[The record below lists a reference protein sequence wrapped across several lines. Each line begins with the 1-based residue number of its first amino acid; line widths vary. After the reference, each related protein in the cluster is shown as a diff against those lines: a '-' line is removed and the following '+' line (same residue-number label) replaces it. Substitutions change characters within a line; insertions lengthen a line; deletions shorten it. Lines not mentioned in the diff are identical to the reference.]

1 MKQREGK
8 GHYGA
13 KLSVFQCPACSGLWV
28 DGEVVVALSHDSA
41 LEVETQV
48 EFEEISMEPRELE
61 VFCPRCEIHLMEQ
74 SGGRLPKGLHI
85 DFCNGCHG
93 YWFDKGELMIYKSY
107 LEKRRQTSRQHM
119 AEDRERSEKR
129 RRASAAR
136 TSTSGYRPVTNAGVL
151 LHALSGIF

>member
-13 KLSVFQCPACSGLWV
+13 KLSVFQCPECSGLWV

-41 LEVETQV
+41 LAVEDHV
-48 EFEEISMEPRELE
+48 EFEEISMEPRELR
-61 VFCPRCEIHLMEQ
+61 VFCPRCEAPLMEQ

-107 LEKRRQTSRQHM
+107 LEKRRQTSRQLM
-119 AEDRERSEKR
+119 AKDRERNER
-129 RRASAAR
+129 LRRARLA
-136 TSTSGYRPVTNAGVL
+136 TSTHHPVSSAGVV